1 MTSNAVQS
9 DDSFEAVM
17 ALTSGYVIKHKQVNV
32 ALFCRRAVGRF
43 GQISSPVGNFFLLLP
58 PRIGDFSKT

>member
-17 ALTSGYVIKHKQVNV
+17 ALTSGYVIKHKQE
-32 ALFCRRAVGRF
+32 R
-43 GQISSPVGNFFLLLP
+43 SSLP
-58 PRIGDFSKT
+58 